1 MMQPK
6 TQVEN
11 LKQPILQ
18 VRNLS
23 KDFKV
28 KSKKAIF
35 AKPTPVRV
43 LSDISFDIMEGET
56 LSIVGESGCGK
67 TTLGRCLVRGMD
79 ATSGEALYHTE
90 TGETVDFLRLSGHDA
105 KRLRKDIQMI
115 FQDPYSS
122 LSPRM
127 SVYDIITEPLTA
139 NFKLGQKEIDD
150 KVTAIA
156 QKTGLN
162 VSYMKR
168 YPHAFSGGQ
177 RQRIAIARALITQPR
192 IIVCDEAVSAL
203 DVSIQAQI
211 INLLKDLQEQFKI
224 TYIFISHDL
233 SIVQNISDR
242 VAVMHL
248 GRVVELANVEDL
260 FAAPKH
266 PYTEALMSA
275 VPQPDP
281 ERKKDRIILEGEV
294 PNPANP
300 PSGCHFHPR
309 CAYRTDKCVREVPPL
324 REIGDRHYAACH
336 YADTLTLRSAQNAT
350 ASVEV

>member
-1 MMQPK
+1 MAK
-6 TQVEN
+6 
-11 LKQPILQ
+11 PILEIK
-18 VRNLS
+18 NLN

-28 KSKKAIF
+28 KSKKALF
-35 AKPTPVRV
+35 AKPVSVQV
-43 LSDISFDIMEGET
+43 LQDISFELLEGET

-67 TTLGRCLVRGMD
+67 TTLGRCIVRGMN
-79 ATSGEALYHTE
+79 ASSGEVVYRTE
-90 TGETVDFLRLSGHDA
+90 SGESVDFLKLKGGES
-105 KRLRKDIQMI
+105 KRFRKDIQMI

-127 SVYDIITEPLTA
+127 SVFDIISEPLIA
-139 NFKLGQKEIDD
+139 NFKLPKSEVER
-150 KVTAIA
+150 KVSAIA
-156 QKTGLN
+156 EKTGLN
-162 VSYMKR
+162 ASYLKR

-192 IIVCDEAVSAL
+192 LIVCDEAVSAL

-233 SIVQNISDR
+233 SIVENISDR

-248 GRVVELANVEDL
+248 GKVVEMADVDSM
-260 FAAPKH
+260 FGQPRH
-266 PYTEALMSA
+266 PYTEALLSA

-281 ERKKDRIILEGEV
+281 DLKKERIVLEGEV

-309 CAYRTDKCVREVPPL
+309 CAYKTERCEKEVPVL
-324 REIGDRHYAACH
+324 RAIGDNHMAACH
-336 YADTLTLRSAQNAT
+336 YADQLTLRGARH
-350 ASVEV
+350 ER

>member
-1 MMQPK
+1 MSK
-6 TQVEN
+6 
-11 LKQPILQ
+11 PILD
-18 VRNLS
+18 VINLN

-28 KSKKAIF
+28 KSKNALF
-35 AKPTPVRV
+35 AKPTSVRV
-43 LSDISFDIMEGET
+43 LSDISFELLEGET

-67 TTLGRCLVRGMD
+67 TTLGRCIVRGMN
-79 ATSGEALYHTE
+79 ASSGEVIYHTE
-90 TGETVDFLRLSGHDA
+90 SGEKVDFLGLKGKES

-127 SVYDIITEPLTA
+127 SVYDIISEPLIA
-139 NFKLGQKEIDD
+139 NFKLKKSEVEE
-150 KVTAIA
+150 KVSAIA
-156 QKTGLN
+156 EKTGLN
-162 VSYMKR
+162 VSYLKR

-192 IIVCDEAVSAL
+192 LIVCDEAVSAL

-211 INLLKDLQEQFKI
+211 INLLKDLQEQFQI

-248 GRVVELANVEDL
+248 GKIVELATVDSL
-260 FAAPKH
+260 FGQPKH

-281 ERKKDRIILEGEV
+281 DQKKDRIILEGEV

-309 CAYRTDKCVREVPPL
+309 CAYKTDKCTQEAPQL
-324 REIGDRHYAACH
+324 RLVGDNHYAACH
-336 YADTLTLRSAQNAT
+336 YADELTLRGAKNEAGT
-350 ASVEV
+350 NE

>member
-1 MMQPK
+1 MSK
-6 TQVEN
+6 
-11 LKQPILQ
+11 LILE
-18 VRNLS
+18 VNRLN
-23 KDFKV
+23 KDFQV
-28 KSKKAIF
+28 K
-35 AKPTPVRV
+35 AKTALFRKPSYVRV
-43 LSDISFDIMEGET
+43 LSDVTFELFEGET

-67 TTLGRCLVRGMD
+67 TTLGRCIVRGMR
-79 ATSGEALYHTE
+79 ATSGEVVYHAE
-90 TGETVDFLRLSGHDA
+90 DGEKVDYLQLRGKES
-105 KRLRKDIQMI
+105 KRFRKDLQMI

-139 NFKLGQKEIDD
+139 NYKLKKSEVDD
-150 KVTAIA
+150 KVLAIA
-156 QKTGLN
+156 EKTGLDA
-162 VSYMKR
+162 SYLMR

-177 RQRIAIARALITQPR
+177 RQRIAIARALISQPR
-192 IIVCDEAVSAL
+192 LIVCDEAVSAL

-211 INLLKDLQEQFKI
+211 INLLKDLQEQLKI

-248 GRVVELANVEDL
+248 GKIVELATVDAL
-260 FAAPKH
+260 FSNPLH

-281 ERKKDRIILEGEV
+281 SKKKNRIILEGEV

-309 CAYRTDKCVREVPPL
+309 CAYKTDLCVRQEPEL
-324 REIGDRHYAACH
+324 QDMGDKHYSACH
-336 YADTLTLRSAQNAT
+336 YAKELKLRGIADGC
-350 ASVEV
+350 

>member
-1 MMQPK
+1 M
-6 TQVEN
+6 TRS
-11 LKQPILQ
+11 ILDV
-18 VRNLS
+18 VRLS
-23 KDFKV
+23 KSFEV
-28 KSKKAIF
+28 KSKKSLWSR
-35 AKPTPVRV
+35 PNRV
-43 LSDISFDIMEGET
+43 QVLHDVSFRLFEGET

-67 TTLGRCLVRGMD
+67 TTLGRCLVRGMP
-79 ATSGEALYHTE
+79 ASSGEVNYYASE
-90 TGETVDFLRLSGHDA
+90 GDTVDFLKLKGAD
-105 KRLRKDIQMI
+105 LRKYRRDIQMI

-127 SVYDIITEPLTA
+127 SVYDIIAEPLVA
-139 NFKLGQKEIDD
+139 NFKLKKNEIDD

-156 QKTGLN
+156 SQTGLDA
-162 VSYMKR
+162 SYLQR

-192 IIVCDEAVSAL
+192 LIVCDEAVSAL

-211 INLLKDLQEQFKI
+211 VNLLKDLQEQYRI

-248 GRVVELANVEDL
+248 GKIVELASSESM
-260 FAAPKH
+260 FARPRH

-281 ERKKDRIILEGEV
+281 DLKKDRIILEGEV

-309 CAYRTDKCVREVPPL
+309 CAYRTERCAREAPELREVG
-324 REIGDRHYAACH
+324 ERHFAACH
-336 YADTLTLRSAQNAT
+336 YAEQLNLRGVRHEQAK
-350 ASVEV
+350 SV

>member
-1 MMQPK
+1 MTK
-6 TQVEN
+6 
-11 LKQPILQ
+11 KILSVSNINKYFQ
-18 VRNLS
+18 
-23 KDFKV
+23 V
-28 KSKKAIF
+28 KSKTALF
-35 AKPTPVRV
+35 RKPASVRV
-43 LSDISFDIMEGET
+43 LNDISFELIEGET

-79 ATSGEALYHTE
+79 ASSGHVYYHTE
-90 TGETVDFLRLSGHDA
+90 NGEQIDFLELKGKKA
-105 KRLRKDIQMI
+105 KPYRRNVQMI

-127 SVYDIITEPLTA
+127 SVFDIIAEPLIA
-139 NFKLGQKEIDD
+139 NFKLSRAEIEQKVMEI
-150 KVTAIA
+150 AE
-156 QKTGLN
+156 KTGLN
-162 VSYMKR
+162 VNYLQR

-177 RQRIAIARALITQPR
+177 RQRIAIARALIMHPR
-192 IIVCDEAVSAL
+192 LIVCDEAVSAL

-211 INLLKDLQEQFKI
+211 INLLKDLQEQLQI

-248 GRVVELANVEDL
+248 GKIVELAATESL
-260 FAAPKH
+260 FGSPKH

-281 ERKKDRIILEGEV
+281 ELNKSRIILQGEM

-309 CAYRTDKCVREVPPL
+309 CAYKTEKCVREAPEL
-324 REIGDRHYAACH
+324 RQVGENHYTACH
-336 YADTLTLRSAQNAT
+336 YGEELNLQGVHDET
-350 ASVEV
+350 ASVI

>member
-1 MMQPK
+1 MTK
-6 TQVEN
+6 
-11 LKQPILQ
+11 PILE
-18 VRNLS
+18 VLNLNKS
-23 KDFKV
+23 FQV
-28 KSKKAIF
+28 KSKKALF
-35 AKPTPVRV
+35 KKPKPIHI
-43 LSDISFDIMEGET
+43 LNEISFELLEGET

-67 TTLGRCLVRGMD
+67 TTLGRCIVRGVD
-79 ATSGEALYHTE
+79 ASSGDVVYHAE
-90 TGETVDFLRLSGHDA
+90 DGKEVNYLNLKGKEIKA
-105 KRLRKDIQMI
+105 YRKDIQMI

-127 SVYDIITEPLTA
+127 SVFDIIAEPLIA
-139 NFKLGQKEIDD
+139 NFKLSRAEVEAKVMEI
-150 KVTAIA
+150 AE
-156 QKTGLN
+156 KTGLN
-162 VSYMKR
+162 VSYLKR

-192 IIVCDEAVSAL
+192 LIVCDEAVSAL

-248 GRVVELANVEDL
+248 GRIVELATTESL
-260 FAAPKH
+260 FSHPQH

-275 VPQPDP
+275 VPQPNPDF
-281 ERKKDRIILEGEV
+281 KKERIILEGEV

-309 CAYRTDKCVREVPPL
+309 CSYKTDKCIQQVPELREV
-324 REIGDRHYAACH
+324 GYNHFAACH
-336 YADTLTLRSAQNAT
+336 YAEQLQLRGVPIET
-350 ASVEV
+350 EDEVQSRTS

>member
-1 MMQPK
+1 MSK
-6 TQVEN
+6 
-11 LKQPILQ
+11 PILDII
-18 VRNLS
+18 NLN

-28 KSKKAIF
+28 KSQKALF
-35 AKPTPVRV
+35 AKPSSVQV
-43 LSDISFDIMEGET
+43 LSDISFELLEGET

-67 TTLGRCLVRGMD
+67 TTLGRCIVRGMN
-79 ATSGEALYHTE
+79 ASSGEVIYHTE
-90 TGETVDFLRLSGHDA
+90 GGERVDFLKLKGKES

-127 SVYDIITEPLTA
+127 SVYDIISEPLIA
-139 NFKLGQKEIDD
+139 NFKLKKSEVEE
-150 KVTAIA
+150 KVAAIA
-156 QKTGLN
+156 EKTGLN
-162 VSYMKR
+162 VSYLKR

-192 IIVCDEAVSAL
+192 LIVCDEAVSAL

-211 INLLKDLQEQFKI
+211 INLLKDLQEQFQI

-248 GRVVELANVEDL
+248 GRIVELAAVDSL
-260 FAAPKH
+260 FSQPKH

-281 ERKKDRIILEGEV
+281 DQKKDRIILDGEV

-309 CAYRTDKCVREVPPL
+309 CSYKTDKCLQEAPQL
-324 REIGDRHYAACH
+324 RQVEENHYAACH
-336 YADTLTLRSAQNAT
+336 YAEQLNLRGAKNEPGIIA
-350 ASVEV
+350 

>member
-1 MMQPK
+1 MTK
-6 TQVEN
+6 
-11 LKQPILQ
+11 PILDVINMNKNFQ
-18 VRNLS
+18 
-23 KDFKV
+23 V
-28 KSKKAIF
+28 KSKATLF
-35 AKPTPVRV
+35 GKPAQVRV
-43 LSDISFDIMEGET
+43 LNNISFKLFEGET

-67 TTLGRCLVRGMD
+67 TTLGRCIVRGMN
-79 ATSGEALYHTE
+79 ASSGEVIYHTE
-90 TGETVDFLRLSGHDA
+90 DGQRIDFLKLKGKESKEFR
-105 KRLRKDIQMI
+105 RDIQMI

-127 SVYDIITEPLTA
+127 SVFDIISEPLTA
-139 NFKLGQKEIDD
+139 NFKLNKSEINE
-150 KVTAIA
+150 KVSEIA
-156 QKTGLN
+156 EKTGLN
-162 VSYMKR
+162 VSYLRR

-177 RQRIAIARALITQPR
+177 RQRIAIARALIMQPR
-192 IIVCDEAVSAL
+192 LIVCDEAVSAL

-211 INLLKDLQEQFKI
+211 INLLKDLQEQFQI

-248 GRVVELANVEDL
+248 GRIVELAITDSL
-260 FAAPKH
+260 FSQPKH

-281 ERKKDRIILEGEV
+281 ELKKSRIILEGEV

-309 CAYRTDKCVREVPPL
+309 CAYRTDRCVQQVPEL
-324 REIGDRHYAACH
+324 RQVGDNHYAACH
-336 YADTLTLRSAQNAT
+336 YAEELNLRGVQNEPV
-350 ASVEV
+350 SHV

>member
-1 MMQPK
+1 MTKPK
-6 TQVEN
+6 
-11 LKQPILQ
+11 PILE
-18 VRNLS
+18 VVNMNKS
-23 KDFKV
+23 FKV
-28 KSKKAIF
+28 KSKKALF
-35 AKPTPVRV
+35 KKPTPVHV
-43 LSDISFDIMEGET
+43 LNSISFELQEGET

-67 TTLGRCLVRGMD
+67 TTLGRCIVRGMD
-79 ATSGEALYHTE
+79 ASSGQVIYHTE
-90 TGETVDFLRLSGHDA
+90 SGEQVDFLHMNG
-105 KRLRKDIQMI
+105 KETKTYRKDIQMI

-127 SVYDIITEPLTA
+127 SIFDIIAEPLIA
-139 NFKLGQKEIDD
+139 NFKLSKAEINE
-150 KVTAIA
+150 KVMEIA
-156 QKTGLN
+156 EKTGLN
-162 VSYMKR
+162 VGYLKR
-168 YPHAFSGGQ
+168 YAHAFSGGQ

-192 IIVCDEAVSAL
+192 LIVCDEAVSAL

-211 INLLKDLQEQFKI
+211 INLLKDLQDQYKI

-248 GRVVELANVEDL
+248 GRIVELASSELL
-260 FAAPKH
+260 FENPKH

-281 ERKKDRIILEGEV
+281 NIRKERIILEGEV

-309 CAYRTDKCVREVPPL
+309 CAYRTEKCTLQIPELREV
-324 REIGDRHYAACH
+324 GDNHFAACH
-336 YADTLTLRSAQNAT
+336 YAEELNLRGVQSENA
-350 ASVEV
+350 AGL

>member
-1 MMQPK
+1 MAR
-6 TQVEN
+6 
-11 LKQPILQ
+11 PILEIK
-18 VRNLS
+18 NLN

-28 KSKKAIF
+28 KSKKALF
-35 AKPTPVRV
+35 AKPASVRV
-43 LSDISFDIMEGET
+43 LQDVSFQLQEGET

-67 TTLGRCLVRGMD
+67 TTLGRCIVRGMN
-79 ATSGEALYHTE
+79 ASSGEVVYRTASGEA
-90 TGETVDFLRLSGHDA
+90 VDFLKLKGAES
-105 KRLRKDIQMI
+105 KKLRKDIQMI

-127 SVYDIITEPLTA
+127 SVFDIISEPLIA
-139 NFKLGQKEIDD
+139 NFKLPKSE
-150 KVTAIA
+150 VERRVSAIA
-156 QKTGLN
+156 EKTGLN
-162 VSYMKR
+162 VSYLKR

-192 IIVCDEAVSAL
+192 LIVCDEAVSAL

-211 INLLKDLQEQFKI
+211 INLLKDLQEQYKI

-233 SIVQNISDR
+233 SIVENISDR

-248 GRVVELANVEDL
+248 GKVVEMAGVDSI
-260 FAAPKH
+260 FSQPRH
-266 PYTEALMSA
+266 PYTEALLSA

-281 ERKKDRIILEGEV
+281 DLKKERIVLEGEV

-309 CAYRTDKCVREVPPL
+309 CAYRTERCVKEMPAL
-324 REIGDRHYAACH
+324 REIGDNHMAACH
-336 YADTLTLRSAQNAT
+336 YAEQLPLRGTIAIKGGKA
-350 ASVEV
+350 

>member
-1 MMQPK
+1 MNK
-6 TQVEN
+6 
-11 LKQPILQ
+11 PILD
-18 VRNLS
+18 VVNMN
-23 KDFKV
+23 KDFQV
-28 KSKKAIF
+28 KSKAALF
-35 AKPTPVRV
+35 RKPAQVRV
-43 LSDISFDIMEGET
+43 LNDISFELMEGET

-67 TTLGRCLVRGMD
+67 TTLGRCIVRGMD
-79 ATSGEALYHTE
+79 PSSGDVIYHAE
-90 TGETVDFLRLSGHDA
+90 DGQKVQFLKLKGKKS
-105 KRLRKDIQMI
+105 KTYRKDIQMI

-127 SVYDIITEPLTA
+127 SVFDIISEPLIA
-139 NFKLGQKEIDD
+139 NFKLSKSEIEQ
-150 KVTAIA
+150 KVTEIA
-156 QKTGLN
+156 EKTGLN
-162 VSYMKR
+162 VSYLRR

-192 IIVCDEAVSAL
+192 LIVCDEAVSAL

-211 INLLKDLQEQFKI
+211 INLLKDLQEQFQI

-248 GRVVELANVEDL
+248 GRIVELASTDSL
-260 FAAPKH
+260 FGTPMH

-281 ERKKDRIILEGEV
+281 ELKKNRIILEGEV

-309 CAYRTDKCVREVPPL
+309 CAYRTDKCIQQVPELREV
-324 REIGDRHYAACH
+324 GYNHFTACH
-336 YADTLTLRSAQNAT
+336 YAEELNLRGVQNDRANET
-350 ASVEV
+350 

>member
-1 MMQPK
+1 MAKPILEIK
-6 TQVEN
+6 N
-11 LKQPILQ
+11 LK
-18 VRNLS
+18 

-28 KSKKAIF
+28 KSKKALF
-35 AKPTPVRV
+35 AKPVSVQV
-43 LSDISFDIMEGET
+43 LQDISFELLEGET

-67 TTLGRCLVRGMD
+67 TTLGRCIVRGMN
-79 ATSGEALYHTE
+79 ASSGEVVYRTE
-90 TGETVDFLRLSGHDA
+90 SGESVDFLKLKGADS
-105 KRLRKDIQMI
+105 KRFRKDIQMI

-127 SVYDIITEPLTA
+127 SVFDIISEPLIA
-139 NFKLGQKEIDD
+139 NFKLPKSEVEQK
-150 KVTAIA
+150 VSAIA
-156 QKTGLN
+156 EKTGLN
-162 VSYMKR
+162 ASYLKR

-192 IIVCDEAVSAL
+192 LIVCDEAVSAL

-233 SIVQNISDR
+233 SIVENISDR

-248 GRVVELANVEDL
+248 GKVVEMADVDSM
-260 FAAPKH
+260 FGQPRH
-266 PYTEALMSA
+266 PYTEALLSA

-281 ERKKDRIILEGEV
+281 DLKKERIVLEGEV

-309 CAYRTDKCVREVPPL
+309 CAYKTERCEKEVPVL
-324 REIGDRHYAACH
+324 RAIGDNHMAACH
-336 YADTLTLRSAQNAT
+336 YADQLTLRGGKA
-350 ASVEV
+350 

>member
-1 MMQPK
+1 MTK
-6 TQVEN
+6 
-11 LKQPILQ
+11 PILD
-18 VRNLS
+18 VVKMN
-23 KDFKV
+23 KDFQV
-28 KSKKAIF
+28 KSKNSLF
-35 AKPTPVRV
+35 RKPASVRV
-43 LSDISFDIMEGET
+43 LSHISFELLEGET

-67 TTLGRCLVRGMD
+67 TTLGRCIVRGME
-79 ATSGEALYHTE
+79 ASSGDVIYHTE
-90 TGETVDFLRLSGHDA
+90 DGQKVDFLRLKGNPA
-105 KRLRKDIQMI
+105 KQFRKDIQMI

-127 SVYDIITEPLTA
+127 SVFDIISEPLTA
-139 NFKLGQKEIDD
+139 NFKLKKSEVEQKVIEI
-150 KVTAIA
+150 AE
-156 QKTGLN
+156 KTGLN
-162 VSYMKR
+162 VSYLKR

-192 IIVCDEAVSAL
+192 LIVCDEAVSAL

-211 INLLKDLQEQFKI
+211 INLLKDLQQQFKI

-248 GRVVELANVEDL
+248 GRIVELATTESL
-260 FAAPKH
+260 FGRPKH

-281 ERKKDRIILEGEV
+281 ELKKSRIILEGEV

-309 CAYRTDKCVREVPPL
+309 CAYRTEKCKTESPELREV
-324 REIGDRHYAACH
+324 GDHHFTACH
-336 YADTLTLRSAQNAT
+336 YAEELQLRG
-350 ASVEV
+350 VGKD

>member
-1 MMQPK
+1 MTKPK
-6 TQVEN
+6 
-11 LKQPILQ
+11 PILDI
-18 VRNLS
+18 VDMN
-23 KDFKV
+23 KDFQV
-28 KSKKAIF
+28 KSKTTLF
-35 AKPTPVRV
+35 RKPAPVRV
-43 LSDISFDIMEGET
+43 LNHISFELVEGET

-67 TTLGRCLVRGMD
+67 TTLGRCIVRGME
-79 ATSGEALYHTE
+79 ASSGQVIYHTE
-90 TGETVDFLRLSGHDA
+90 DGQQIDFLKLKGKGSKTYR
-105 KRLRKDIQMI
+105 REIQMI

-127 SVYDIITEPLTA
+127 SVFDIISEPLIA
-139 NFKLGQKEIDD
+139 NFKLSKAEVEE
-150 KVTAIA
+150 KVTQIA
-156 QKTGLN
+156 EKTGLN
-162 VSYMKR
+162 VSYLRR

-192 IIVCDEAVSAL
+192 LIVCDEAVSAL

-211 INLLKDLQEQFKI
+211 INLLKDLQEQFRI

-248 GRVVELANVEDL
+248 GRIVELATSESL
-260 FAAPKH
+260 FGQPKH

-281 ERKKDRIILEGEV
+281 ELKKDRIILEGEV

-309 CAYRTDKCVREVPPL
+309 CAYRTEKCVKEVPELREV
-324 REIGDRHYAACH
+324 GYNHFTACH
-336 YADTLTLRSAQNAT
+336 FAEELKLKGVHNELANEA
-350 ASVEV
+350 